1 MPKNILDES
10 EIMQNEIF
18 KKIKEYQNINI
29 VRHIGV
35 DPDALASQVGLRD
48 SIRRTFPEKNVL
60 ATGNGSPRFNY
71 FPKLDKY
78 EEMDNALLIVVD
90 TPDKKRIDC
99 PDIDIYKEVIKI
111 DHHPL
116 IDNFDGLEYIDTSAS
131 SASELVLD
139 LIKTT
144 DLVLD
149 QDIAEILFMGIV
161 ADTNRFLYST
171 TSKTFSI
178 ISDLLNKYELNISR
192 LYSNIYMRPLNEIR
206 LQGYIS
212 QNLKVSENGMA
223 YIYISNDIL
232 NQFGVDSGA
241 AGNMVNMYNNIEE
254 VILWLTISEDVRNG
268 LFKFNIRSRG
278 PIINEIAEK
287 YNGGGHK
294 FAAGA
299 RVKTSEEVD
308 MLIAD
313 LEQVCKA
320 YREGESHESN

>member
-1 MPKNILDES
+1 MYK
-10 EIMQNEIF
+10 EIF

-35 DPDALASQVGLRD
+35 DPDAQASQVGLRD
-48 SIRRTFPEKNVL
+48 SIRKAFPDKKVI
-60 ATGNGSPRFNY
+60 ASGNSSPRFNY
-71 FPKLDKY
+71 FPKLDKF

-90 TPDKKRIDC
+90 TPDIKRIDC
-99 PDIDIYKEVIKI
+99 PNIEQFKEIIKI

-116 IDNFDGLEYIDTSAS
+116 IDDFGGIELVDTNSS
-131 SASELVLD
+131 SASELVLE
-139 LIKTT
+139 LINKT

-171 TSKTFSI
+171 TSKTFNT
-178 ISDLLNKYELNISR
+178 ISELLNKYDMNITR

-212 QNLKVSENGMA
+212 QNMKVSDNGMA
-223 YIYISNDIL
+223 YIFINNDIL
-232 NQFGVDSGA
+232 SQFGVDSGA

-254 VILWLTISEDVRNG
+254 VILWLTISEDIKNG
-268 LFKFNIRSRG
+268 LYKFNIRSRG
-278 PIINEIAEK
+278 PIINEVAEK

-308 MLIAD
+308 LLIAD
-313 LEQVCKA
+313 LELLCKK
-320 YREGESHESN
+320 YREGEIDEDK